1 MDFSIEQSF
10 TDLEP
15 GTYELSAFSQ
25 GGDLAADASMELYAV
40 VDGKELTVPFMLTTY
55 ADWQNPTVSGI
66 KVTDSIIIR
75 RILGGEVSVN
85 RKFGVKS
92 PKTTNSVQKVPKS
105 GFFVRNF
112 FILLV

>member
-40 VDGKELTVPFMLTTY
+40 VDGKELTVPLCSPPM
-55 ADWQNPTVSGI
+55 PTGKYHVSGI
-66 KVTDSIIIR
+66 KPRII
-75 RILGGEVSVN
+75 LKQG
-85 RKFGVKS
+85 
-92 PKTTNSVQKVPKS
+92 
-105 GFFVRNF
+105 
-112 FILLV
+112 